1 MSFRLT
7 LLSTAALLL
16 AAPALAETTASAPPP
31 AAPSAAVEDAS
42 SARDGVSFTVGEVL
56 ITAAGAAGSAK
67 SLLTSVD
74 RLGGDVAQAAN
85 VDYAWELI
93 GKMPGVLVT
102 DFNQGTT
109 SGKFSF
115 RGFNGEGEINAV
127 KLLIDGVPSNG
138 NDGNMP
144 YLDMVFPLD
153 IAGVEVVRGTSD
165 PRYGLHAIAGSTNI
179 LTRVGG
185 TYLDAKVLA
194 GAYATYD
201 GQVSAGYERGDIS
214 QNYLVAYRQSDG
226 YRDHAALDRVSLA
239 GKWFYQPNDALRA
252 GVIARYYKGNAD
264 EPGYLTETQAVA
276 APRSTNDYNR
286 TDGDTRKMGQYSLH
300 LDWTPTSA
308 LSWSNS
314 LYLNT
319 LRDDRYVKYSAGAS
333 QQRRYADEEHW
344 GAMTALRYE
353 PQVAAL
359 SRLVFEVGGDVQRQD
374 NISLRYNTIERVV
387 TSQTRDQKFNLTV
400 GGVYVQSVIEPT
412 SWLTL
417 TPAWRIDWVD
427 GQFLNRLTG
436 KASPVND
443 YGAIQQPKFSL
454 ALRPAEGVTV
464 YGNWGKSFQI
474 GVGSGAYLI
483 PPRTTDLDP
492 SINEGWE
499 AGARYAPIDAFT
511 TRLSV
516 WGQTATGE
524 LKRKLNDPGGDFDNL
539 GATKRE
545 GVDLQVDAKLTPRLA
560 IWGAA
565 AWQRA
570 RICTPDP
577 ATPNLAGKKI
587 DHVPERMFSGGV
599 DFKASQRLT
608 LSASAS
614 GQSAYELTT
623 SNDHGRYG
631 DYVSVDLDAAYQVNA
646 RLELRLQVKN
656 LADASREYVWWD
668 GAQTLHSPGEGRAA
682 YVSARVRY

>member
-1 MSFRLT
+1 MSLRI
-7 LLSTAALLL
+7 ALLASASLVL
-16 AAPALAETTASAPPP
+16 AAPAFADEAQPGAKASQ
-31 AAPSAAVEDAS
+31 
-42 SARDGVSFTVGEVL
+42 DGVAFTVGEVQ

-165 PRYGLHAIAGSTNI
+165 PRYGLHAIAGSANI
-179 LTRVGG
+179 VTRVGG
-185 TYLDAKVLA
+185 TYLDAKALT
-194 GAYATYD
+194 GSYATYD
-201 GQVSAGYERGDIS
+201 AQVSTGYETGKFS
-214 QNYLVAYRQSDG
+214 QNYLVAYREADG
-226 YRDHAALDRVSLA
+226 YRDHGALDRLSLA
-239 GKWFYQPNDALRA
+239 GKWFYSPKESLRA
-252 GVIARYYKGNAD
+252 GLIARYYKGSAQ
-264 EPGYLTETQAVA
+264 EPGYLTAAQAA
-276 APRSTNDYNR
+276 SAPRSTNAYNR

-314 LYLNT
+314 VYMNT
-319 LRDDRYVKYSAGAS
+319 LRDDRYVKFSATSS
-333 QQRRYADEEHW
+333 QQRRYADEDHW

-353 PQVAAL
+353 PQVDAL
-359 SRLVFEVGGDVQRQD
+359 SRLVFEIGGDVQRQD
-374 NISLRYNTIERVV
+374 NISLRFNTVERVV
-387 TSQTRDQKFNLTV
+387 SSQTRNQKFSLTV

-412 SWLTL
+412 AWLTL

-436 KASPVND
+436 VAAPIND
-443 YGAIQQPKFSL
+443 YGAIQQPKFSV
-454 ALRPAEGVTV
+454 AVRPAQGVTV
-464 YGNWGKSFQI
+464 YGNWGKSFQV

-483 PPRTTDLDP
+483 APRVTDLDP

-499 AGARYAPIDAFT
+499 AGVRYAPTD
-511 TRLSV
+511 RLTARLAI

-524 LKRKLNDPGGDFDNL
+524 LKRKLNEPSGDFDNL

-545 GVDLQVDAKLTPRLA
+545 GVDLQIDAKLTSRLSV
-560 IWGAA
+560 WGAA
-565 AWQRA
+565 AWQSAKIR
-570 RICTPDP
+570 TPDP
-577 ATPNLAGKKI
+577 ATPALKGNKI
-587 DHVPERMFSGGV
+587 DHVPARMFSGGV
-599 DFKASQRLT
+599 DYAATEKLT

-614 GQSAYELTT
+614 GQSAYELTA
-623 SNDHGRYG
+623 SNNRGRFG
-631 DYVSVDLDAAYQVNA
+631 DYVSVDLDATYKVNP
-646 RLELRLQVKN
+646 RLALSLQIKN
-656 LADASREYVWWD
+656 LTDADREYVWWD
-668 GAQTLHSPGEGRAA
+668 GAQTLHSPADGRTAF
-682 YVSARVRY
+682 VSARVRY

>member
-1 MSFRLT
+1 MSLRI
-7 LLSTAALLL
+7 ALLASASLVL
-16 AAPALAETTASAPPP
+16 AAPAFADEAQ
-31 AAPSAAVEDAS
+31 PSAKAS
-42 SARDGVSFTVGEVL
+42 QEGVAFTVGEVQ

-165 PRYGLHAIAGSTNI
+165 PRYGLHAIAGSANI
-179 LTRVGG
+179 MTRVGG
-185 TYLDAKVLA
+185 TYLDAKALT
-194 GAYATYD
+194 GSYATYD
-201 GQVSAGYERGDIS
+201 AQVSTGYETGKFS
-214 QNYLVAYRQSDG
+214 QNYLVAYREADG
-226 YRDHAALDRVSLA
+226 YREHGALDRLSLA
-239 GKWFYQPNDALRA
+239 GKWFYTPTDSLRT
-252 GVIARYYKGNAD
+252 GLIARYYKGSAQ
-264 EPGYLTETQAVA
+264 EPGYLTAAQAA
-276 APRSTNDYNR
+276 SAPRSTNAYNR

-314 LYLNT
+314 VYMNT
-319 LRDDRYVKYSAGAS
+319 LRDDRYVKFSATTS
-333 QQRRYADEEHW
+333 QQRRYADEDHW

-359 SRLVFEVGGDVQRQD
+359 SRLVFEIGGDVQRQD
-374 NISLRYNTIERVV
+374 NISLRFNTVERVV
-387 TSQTRDQKFNLTV
+387 SSQTRNQKFALTV

-412 SWLTL
+412 AWLTL

-436 KASPVND
+436 VAAPIND
-443 YGAIQQPKFSL
+443 YGAIQQPKFSV
-454 ALRPAEGVTV
+454 AVRPAQGVTV
-464 YGNWGKSFQI
+464 YGNWGKSFQV

-483 PPRTTDLDP
+483 APRVTDLDP

-499 AGARYAPIDAFT
+499 AGVRYAPTD
-511 TRLSV
+511 RLTARLAI

-524 LKRKLNDPGGDFDNL
+524 LKRKLNDPSGDFDNL

-545 GVDLQVDAKLTPRLA
+545 GVDLQIDAKLTSRLSV
-560 IWGAA
+560 WGAA
-565 AWQRA
+565 AWQSAKIR
-570 RICTPDP
+570 TPDP
-577 ATPNLAGKKI
+577 ATPALKGNKI
-587 DHVPERMFSGGV
+587 DHVPARIFSGGV
-599 DFKASQRLT
+599 DYAATEKLT

-623 SNDHGRYG
+623 SNNRGRFG
-631 DYVSVDLDAAYQVNA
+631 DYVSVDLDATYKVNP
-646 RLELRLQVKN
+646 RLALSLQIKN
-656 LADASREYVWWD
+656 LTDADREYVWWD
-668 GAQTLHSPGEGRAA
+668 GAQTLHSPADGRTAFI
-682 YVSARVRY
+682 SARVRY

>member
-1 MSFRLT
+1 MSLRI
-7 LLSTAALLL
+7 ALLASASLVL
-16 AAPALAETTASAPPP
+16 AAPAFADEAQPGAKASQ
-31 AAPSAAVEDAS
+31 
-42 SARDGVSFTVGEVL
+42 DGVAFTVGEVQ

-102 DFNQGTT
+102 DFNQGAT

-165 PRYGLHAIAGSTNI
+165 PRYGLHAIAGSANI
-179 LTRVGG
+179 MTRVGG
-185 TYLDAKVLA
+185 TYLDAKALT
-194 GAYATYD
+194 GSYATYD
-201 GQVSAGYERGDIS
+201 AQLSTGYETGKFS
-214 QNYLVAYRQSDG
+214 QNYLVAYREADG
-226 YRDHAALDRVSLA
+226 YRDHGALDRLSLA
-239 GKWFYQPNDALRA
+239 GKWFYSPKESLRA
-252 GVIARYYKGNAD
+252 GLIARYYKGSAQ
-264 EPGYLTETQAVA
+264 EPGYLTAAQAA
-276 APRSTNDYNR
+276 HAPRSTNAYNR

-308 LSWSNS
+308 VSWSNS
-314 LYLNT
+314 IYMNT
-319 LRDDRYVKYSAGAS
+319 LRDDRYVKFSATSS
-333 QQRRYADEEHW
+333 QQRRYADEDHW

-359 SRLVFEVGGDVQRQD
+359 SGLVFEIGGDVQRQD
-374 NISLRYNTIERVV
+374 NISLRFNTVERVV
-387 TSQTRDQKFNLTV
+387 SSQTRNQKFSLTV

-412 SWLTL
+412 AWLTL

-436 KASPVND
+436 VAAPIND
-443 YGAIQQPKFSL
+443 YGAIQQPKFSV
-454 ALRPAEGVTV
+454 AVRPAPGVTV
-464 YGNWGKSFQI
+464 YGNWGKSFQV

-483 PPRTTDLDP
+483 APRITDLDP

-499 AGARYAPIDAFT
+499 AGVRYAPTD
-511 TRLSV
+511 RLTARLAI

-524 LKRKLNDPGGDFDNL
+524 LKRKLNDPSGDFDNL

-545 GVDLQVDAKLTPRLA
+545 GVDLQIDAKLTSRLSV
-560 IWGAA
+560 WGAA
-565 AWQRA
+565 AWQSAKIR
-570 RICTPDP
+570 TPDP
-577 ATPNLAGKKI
+577 ATPELKGNKI
-587 DHVPERMFSGGV
+587 DHVPARMFSGGV
-599 DFKASQRLT
+599 DYVATDKLT

-614 GQSAYELTT
+614 GQSAYELAT
-623 SNDHGRYG
+623 SNNRGRFG
-631 DYVSVDLDAAYQVNA
+631 DYVSVDLDATYKVNP
-646 RLELRLQVKN
+646 RLALSLQIKN
-656 LADASREYVWWD
+656 LTDADREYVWWD
-668 GAQTLHSPGEGRAA
+668 GAQTLHSPADGRTAFI
-682 YVSARVRY
+682 SARVRY

>member
-1 MSFRLT
+1 MSLRI
-7 LLSTAALLL
+7 ALLASASLVL
-16 AAPALAETTASAPPP
+16 AAPAFADEAQPGAKASQ
-31 AAPSAAVEDAS
+31 
-42 SARDGVSFTVGEVL
+42 DGVAFTVGEVQ

-102 DFNQGTT
+102 DFNQGAT

-165 PRYGLHAIAGSTNI
+165 PRYGLHAIAGSANI
-179 LTRVGG
+179 MTRVGG
-185 TYLDAKVLA
+185 TYLDAKALT
-194 GAYATYD
+194 GSYATYD
-201 GQVSAGYERGDIS
+201 AQLSTGYETGKFS
-214 QNYLVAYRQSDG
+214 QNYLVAYREADG
-226 YRDHAALDRVSLA
+226 YRDHGALDRLSLA
-239 GKWFYQPNDALRA
+239 GKWFYSPKESLRA
-252 GVIARYYKGNAD
+252 GLIARYYKGSAQ
-264 EPGYLTETQAVA
+264 EPGYLTAAQAA
-276 APRSTNDYNR
+276 HAPRSTNAYNR

-308 LSWSNS
+308 VSWSNS
-314 LYLNT
+314 IYMNT
-319 LRDDRYVKYSAGAS
+319 LRDDRYVKFSATSS
-333 QQRRYADEEHW
+333 QQRRYADEDHW

-359 SRLVFEVGGDVQRQD
+359 SGLVFEIGGDVQRQD
-374 NISLRYNTIERVV
+374 NISLRFNTVERVV
-387 TSQTRDQKFNLTV
+387 SSQTRNQKFSLTV

-412 SWLTL
+412 AWLTL

-436 KASPVND
+436 VTAPIND
-443 YGAIQQPKFSL
+443 YGAIQQPKFSV
-454 ALRPAEGVTV
+454 AVRPAPGVTV
-464 YGNWGKSFQI
+464 YGNWGKSFQV

-483 PPRTTDLDP
+483 APRITDLDP

-499 AGARYAPIDAFT
+499 AGVRYAPTD
-511 TRLSV
+511 RLTARLAI

-524 LKRKLNDPGGDFDNL
+524 LKRKLNDPSGDFDNL

-545 GVDLQVDAKLTPRLA
+545 GVDLQIDAKLTSRLSV
-560 IWGAA
+560 WGAA
-565 AWQRA
+565 AWQSAKIR
-570 RICTPDP
+570 TPDP
-577 ATPNLAGKKI
+577 ATPELKGNKI
-587 DHVPERMFSGGV
+587 DHVPARMFSGGV
-599 DFKASQRLT
+599 DYVATDKLT

-614 GQSAYELTT
+614 GQSAYELAT
-623 SNDHGRYG
+623 SNNRGRFG
-631 DYVSVDLDAAYQVNA
+631 DYVSVDLDATYKVNP
-646 RLELRLQVKN
+646 RLALSLQIKN
-656 LADASREYVWWD
+656 LTDADREYVWWD
-668 GAQTLHSPGEGRAA
+668 GAQTLHSPADGRTAFI
-682 YVSARVRY
+682 SARVRY

>member
-1 MSFRLT
+1 MSLRI
-7 LLSTAALLL
+7 ALLASASL
-16 AAPALAETTASAPPP
+16 AMAAPAFADESQP
-31 AAPSAAVEDAS
+31 AGKS
-42 SARDGVSFTVGEVL
+42 SQDGVAFTVGEVQ

-165 PRYGLHAIAGSTNI
+165 PRYGLHAIAGSANI
-179 LTRVGG
+179 MTRVGG

-194 GAYATYD
+194 GSYATYD
-201 GQVSAGYERGDIS
+201 GQVSAGYEAGKFS
-214 QNYLVAYRQSDG
+214 QNYLVAYREADG
-226 YRDHAALDRVSLA
+226 YRDHGALDRLSLA
-239 GKWFYQPNDALRA
+239 GKWFYSPTDSLRA
-252 GVIARYYKGNAD
+252 GLIARYYKGSAQ
-264 EPGYLTETQAVA
+264 EPGYLTAAQAA
-276 APRSTNDYNR
+276 SAPRSTNAYNR

-314 LYLNT
+314 VYMNT
-319 LRDDRYVKYSAGAS
+319 LRDDRYVKFSATAS
-333 QQRRYADEEHW
+333 QQRRYTDEDHW
-344 GAMTALRYE
+344 GAMSALRYE

-359 SRLVFEVGGDVQRQD
+359 SRLVFEIGGDVQRQD
-374 NISLRYNTIERVV
+374 NISLRFNTVERVV
-387 TSQTRDQKFNLTV
+387 SSQTRNQKFSLTV

-412 SWLTL
+412 EWLTL
-417 TPAWRIDWVD
+417 TPAWRVDWVD
-427 GQFLNRLTG
+427 GRFLNRLTG
-436 KASPVND
+436 AAAPIND
-443 YGAIQQPKFSL
+443 YGAIQQPKFSV
-454 ALRPAEGVTV
+454 AVRPAQGVTV
-464 YGNWGKSFQI
+464 YGNWGKSFQV

-483 PPRTTDLDP
+483 APRVTDLDP

-499 AGARYAPIDAFT
+499 AGVRYAPTD
-511 TRLSV
+511 RLTARLAI

-524 LKRKLNDPGGDFDNL
+524 LKRKLNDPSGDFDNL

-545 GVDLQVDAKLTPRLA
+545 GVDLQVDAKLTPRLSV
-560 IWGAA
+560 WGAA
-565 AWQRA
+565 AWQSAKIR
-570 RICTPDP
+570 TPDP
-577 ATPNLAGKKI
+577 ATPALKGNKI
-587 DHVPERMFSGGV
+587 DHVPARMFSGGV
-599 DFKASQRLT
+599 DFTATDKLT

-623 SNDHGRYG
+623 TNNRGRFG
-631 DYVSVDLDAAYQVNA
+631 DYVSVDLDATYKVSP
-646 RLELRLQVKN
+646 RLALSLQIKN
-656 LADASREYVWWD
+656 LTDADREYVWWD
-668 GAQTLHSPGEGRAA
+668 GAQTLHSPADGRTAFI
-682 YVSARVRY
+682 SARVRY

>member
-1 MSFRLT
+1 MSLRI
-7 LLSTAALLL
+7 ALLASASLAL
-16 AAPALAETTASAPPP
+16 AAPAFADEAQP
-31 AAPSAAVEDAS
+31 ANKS
-42 SARDGVSFTVGEVL
+42 SQDGVAFTVGEVQ

-165 PRYGLHAIAGSTNI
+165 PRYGLHAIAGSANI
-179 LTRVGG
+179 MTRIGG

-194 GAYATYD
+194 GSYATYD
-201 GQVSAGYERGDIS
+201 AQVSAGYDSGKFS
-214 QNYLVAYRQSDG
+214 QNYLVAYREADG
-226 YRDHAALDRVSLA
+226 YRDHGALDRLSLA
-239 GKWFYQPNDALRA
+239 GKWFYHPTDSLRA
-252 GVIARYYKGNAD
+252 GLIARYYKGSAQ
-264 EPGYLTETQAVA
+264 EPGYLTAAQAA
-276 APRSTNDYNR
+276 SAPRSTNTYNR

-314 LYLNT
+314 VYMNT
-319 LRDDRYVKYSAGAS
+319 LRDDRYVKFSATAS
-333 QQRRYADEEHW
+333 QQRRYADEDHW
-344 GAMTALRYE
+344 GAMSALRYE
-353 PQVAAL
+353 PQTAAL
-359 SRLVFEVGGDVQRQD
+359 SRLVFEIGGDVQRQN
-374 NISLRYNTIERVV
+374 NISLRFNTVERAV
-387 TSQTRDQKFNLTV
+387 SNQTRNQKFSLTI
-400 GGVYVQSVIEPT
+400 GGVYVQSMIEPT
-412 SWLTL
+412 DWLTL

-427 GQFLNRLTG
+427 GRFLNRLTG
-436 KASPVND
+436 AAAPIND
-443 YGAIQQPKFSL
+443 YGAIQQPKFSV
-454 ALRPAEGVTV
+454 AVRPAQGVTV
-464 YGNWGKSFQI
+464 YGNWGRSFQV

-483 PPRTTDLDP
+483 APRVTDLDP

-499 AGARYAPIDAFT
+499 AGVRYAPTD
-511 TRLSV
+511 RLTARLAI

-524 LKRKLNDPGGDFDNL
+524 LKRKLNDPSGDFDNL

-545 GVDLQVDAKLTPRLA
+545 GVDLQVDAKLTPRLSV
-560 IWGAA
+560 WGAA
-565 AWQRA
+565 AWQSAKIR
-570 RICTPDP
+570 TPDP
-577 ATPNLAGKKI
+577 ATPALKGNKI
-587 DHVPERMFSGGV
+587 DHVPARMFSGGV
-599 DFKASQRLT
+599 DFTATDKLT

-623 SNDHGRYG
+623 SNDRGRYG
-631 DYVSVDLDAAYQVNA
+631 DYVSVDLDATYKVSP
-646 RLELRLQVKN
+646 RLALSLQIKN
-656 LADASREYVWWD
+656 LTDADREYVWWD
-668 GAQTLHSPGEGRAA
+668 GAQTLHSPADGRTAF
-682 YVSARVRY
+682 VSARVRY

>member
-1 MSFRLT
+1 MSLRI
-7 LLSTAALLL
+7 ALLASASLVL
-16 AAPALAETTASAPPP
+16 AAPAFADEAPP
-31 AAPSAAVEDAS
+31 AAKAS
-42 SARDGVSFTVGEVL
+42 QDGVAFTVGEVQ

-165 PRYGLHAIAGSTNI
+165 PRHGLHAIAGSANI
-179 LTRVGG
+179 MTRVGG
-185 TYLDAKVLA
+185 TYLDAKVLT
-194 GAYATYD
+194 GSYATYD
-201 GQVSAGYERGDIS
+201 AQASAGYETDKIS
-214 QNYLVAYRQSDG
+214 QNYLVAYREADG
-226 YRDHAALDRVSLA
+226 YRDHGALDRLSLA
-239 GKWFYQPNDALRA
+239 GKWFYRPTDSLRA
-252 GVIARYYKGNAD
+252 GLIARYYKGSAQ
-264 EPGYLTETQAVA
+264 EPGYLTAAQAA
-276 APRSTNDYNR
+276 SAPQSTNAYNR

-314 LYLNT
+314 IYMNT
-319 LRDDRYVKYSAGAS
+319 LRDDRYVKFSATTS
-333 QQRRYADEEHW
+333 QQRRYADEDHW
-344 GAMTALRYE
+344 GAMSALRYE

-359 SRLVFEVGGDVQRQD
+359 SRLVFEIGGDVQRQD
-374 NISLRYNTIERVV
+374 NISLRFNTVERVV
-387 TSQTRDQKFNLTV
+387 SSQTRNQKFSLTV
-400 GGVYVQSVIEPT
+400 GGLYAQSVIEPT
-412 SWLTL
+412 DWLTL

-427 GQFLNRLTG
+427 GRFLNRLTG
-436 KASPVND
+436 VAAPVND
-443 YGAIQQPKFSL
+443 YGAIQQPKFSV
-454 ALRPAEGVTV
+454 AVRPAQSVTV
-464 YGNWGKSFQI
+464 YGNWGKSFQV

-483 PPRTTDLDP
+483 APRVTDLAP

-499 AGARYAPIDAFT
+499 AGVRYAPTD
-511 TRLSV
+511 RLTARLAI

-524 LKRKLNDPGGDFDNL
+524 LKRKLNDPSGDFDNL

-545 GVDLQVDAKLTPRLA
+545 GVDLQVDAKLTPRLTV
-560 IWGAA
+560 WGTA
-565 AWQRA
+565 AWQSAKIR
-570 RICTPDP
+570 TPDP
-577 ATPNLAGKKI
+577 ATPALKGNRI
-587 DHVPERMFSGGV
+587 DHVPARMFSGGL
-599 DFKASQRLT
+599 DFTATEKLT

-623 SNDHGRYG
+623 SNDRGRYG
-631 DYVSVDLDAAYQVNA
+631 DYVSVDLDATYKVNP
-646 RLELRLQVKN
+646 RLALSLQIKN
-656 LADASREYVWWD
+656 LTDADREYVWWD
-668 GAQTLHSPGEGRAA
+668 GAQTLHSPADGRTAF
-682 YVSARVRY
+682 VSARVRY

>member
-1 MSFRLT
+1 MSLRI
-7 LLSTAALLL
+7 ALLASVSL
-16 AAPALAETTASAPPP
+16 ALASPALADDAQPANKASQ
-31 AAPSAAVEDAS
+31 
-42 SARDGVSFTVGEVL
+42 DGVAFTVGEVQ

-165 PRYGLHAIAGSTNI
+165 PRYGLHAIAGSANI
-179 LTRVGG
+179 MTRVGG

-194 GAYATYD
+194 GSYATYD
-201 GQVSAGYERGDIS
+201 AQVSAGYEAGKFS
-214 QNYLVAYRQSDG
+214 QNYLVAYREADG
-226 YRDHAALDRVSLA
+226 YRDHGALDRLSLA
-239 GKWFYQPNDALRA
+239 GKWFYSPTDSLRA
-252 GVIARYYKGNAD
+252 GLIARYYKGSAQ
-264 EPGYLTETQAVA
+264 EPGYLTAAQAA
-276 APRSTNDYNR
+276 SAPRSTNAYNR

-314 LYLNT
+314 IYMNT
-319 LRDDRYVKYSAGAS
+319 LRDDRYVKFSATTS
-333 QQRRYADEEHW
+333 QQRRYTDEDHW
-344 GAMTALRYE
+344 GAMSALRYE
-353 PQVAAL
+353 PQVAWL
-359 SRLVFEVGGDVQRQD
+359 SRLVFEIGGDVQRQD
-374 NISLRYNTIERVV
+374 NISLRFNTVERVV
-387 TSQTRDQKFNLTV
+387 SSQTRNQSFSLTV

-412 SWLTL
+412 DWLTL
-417 TPAWRIDWVD
+417 TPAWRVDWVD
-427 GQFLNRLTG
+427 GRFLNRLTG
-436 KASPVND
+436 AAAPIND
-443 YGAIQQPKFSL
+443 YDAIQQPKFSV
-454 ALRPAEGVTV
+454 AVRPAQGVTV
-464 YGNWGKSFQI
+464 YGNWGKSFQV

-483 PPRTTDLDP
+483 APRVTDLAP

-499 AGARYAPIDAFT
+499 AGIRYALTD
-511 TRLSV
+511 RLTARLAI

-524 LKRKLNDPGGDFDNL
+524 LKRKLNDPSGDFDNL

-545 GVDLQVDAKLTPRLA
+545 GVDLQVDAKLTPRLSV
-560 IWGAA
+560 WGAA
-565 AWQRA
+565 AWQSAKIR
-570 RICTPDP
+570 TPDP
-577 ATPNLAGKKI
+577 ATPALKGNRI
-587 DHVPERMFSGGV
+587 DHVPARMFSGGV
-599 DFKASQRLT
+599 DFAATEKLT

-623 SNDHGRYG
+623 SNDRGRHG
-631 DYVSVDLDAAYQVNA
+631 DYASVDLDATYQVNA
-646 RLELRLQVKN
+646 RLALSLQIKN
-656 LADASREYVWWD
+656 LTDADREYVWWD
-668 GAQTLHSPGEGRAA
+668 GAQTLHSPADGRTAF
-682 YVSARVRY
+682 VSARVRY